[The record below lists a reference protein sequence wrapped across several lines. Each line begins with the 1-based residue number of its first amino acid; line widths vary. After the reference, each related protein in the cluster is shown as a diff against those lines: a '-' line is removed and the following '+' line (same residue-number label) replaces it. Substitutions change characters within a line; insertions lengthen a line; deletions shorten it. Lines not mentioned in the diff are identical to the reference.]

1 MKVRKVY
8 PSMKFVKV
16 ALYTVPIWIAVYVII
31 LGMLYSNQ
39 RSMLYSPPK
48 VSEEQIA
55 TGALKKYQSI
65 YATTSDGLKLRGFFH
80 APADQS
86 KPVILAFHGNAS
98 HPLWM
103 AHDFNDMVETG
114 YGVLLAEYRGYGGN
128 QGHPTEEGI
137 YLDAEAFFQSEELK
151 KIRTTNPLVIYGQSL
166 GSAAAVD
173 LAQRHNEEIS
183 ALILEVPFDN
193 LTSVV
198 EKNFPIVFGVR
209 FLLEDKYE
217 SDKKIM
223 DIMPPKLFLLAEKD
237 EVVGFDSGKKLFE
250 IARQPKQIIEYKNA
264 THNGLSMFGASK
276 DTQNFIESLS
286 HEK

>member
-1 MKVRKVY
+1 MDKGRIAEQGTHSELLIKTEFTPVCTIRQALMKVRKVY

-55 TGALKKYQSI
+55 TGALKNINQYMPQHRM
-65 YATTSDGLKLRGFFH
+65 ALKLRGFFH

-103 AHDFNDMVETG
+103 VHDFNDMVETG

-137 YLDAEAFFQSEELK
+137 YLDAEAFFK
-151 KIRTTNPLVIYGQSL
+151 AR
-166 GSAAAVD
+166 
-173 LAQRHNEEIS
+173 
-183 ALILEVPFDN
+183 
-193 LTSVV
+193 V
-198 EKNFPIVFGVR
+198 EKNTNNKST
-209 FLLEDKYE
+209 LLFTGNLLGRLRPLIWRKGTMRKY
-217 SDKKIM
+217 
-223 DIMPPKLFLLAEKD
+223 LL
-237 EVVGFDSGKKLFE
+237 
-250 IARQPKQIIEYKNA
+250 
-264 THNGLSMFGASK
+264 
-276 DTQNFIESLS
+276 
-286 HEK
+286 